1 MVIFVKEPS
10 KISFLHILQNNVQNA
25 QTSC

>member
-1 MVIFVKEPS
+1 MMIFVEES
-10 KISFLHILQNNVQNA
+10 SNISFLHILQNNVQNA